1 MELNELLS
9 SLNIHSFMIIFS
21 GIASN
26 AFSVRVG
33 SSKHASGGTIMKIK
47 NYINHPKYN
56 GARLDYDFS
65 LLEFEKALEF
75 NDKVQS
81 ITLPNENSKI
91 SDGTMCEISGWGKK
105 KYKINNFIV

>member
-1 MELNELLS
+1 
-9 SLNIHSFMIIFS
+9 MINFS

-26 AFSVRVG
+26 TFSVRVG
-33 SSKHASGGTIMKIK
+33 SSKHTSGGMVMKIK
-47 NYINHPKYN
+47 NYVNHPKYN

-65 LLEFEKALEF
+65 LLELEKALKF

-91 SDGTMCEISGWGKK
+91 FDGTLCEISGWGKK
-105 KYKINNFIV
+105 TEKT